1 MEDFQEEC
9 VVKDIVKDGKKVTVI
24 ATFIEE
30 NSWEL
35 SINGKHGQFTTWTEF
50 FVSSNAALAAGY
62 AAILK
67 EGIDEFYSSP
77 EFSYLDKL

>member
-1 MEDFQEEC
+1 MEDFKTKC

-24 ATFIEE
+24 ATFEEE
-30 NSWEL
+30 NCWGLRIKGTQGYS
-35 SINGKHGQFTTWTEF
+35 SIWTEF
-50 FVSSNAALAAGY
+50 FASSNEALAAGY

-67 EGIDEFYSSP
+67 EGIDEFYSSK

>member
-24 ATFIEE
+24 ATLIEE
-30 NSWEL
+30 SSWEL
-35 SINGKHGQFTTWTEF
+35 SINGKHGQFTTWAEF
-50 FVSSNAALAAGY
+50 FVSSNAALATGY